1 MQRRTF
7 LKSAATAGAAG
18 SIAAGL
24 AAPAIAQ
31 GRLEWRMVT
40 AWPKNSPGLGTGAEL
55 LAQLITR
62 ASEGRLT
69 IRVFGGGELV
79 PPFEALD
86 AVASGTVEMGH
97 GSPFYWKGRTPA
109 IQLLTTFPFGL
120 LAHEQNAWYQYG
132 DGQKLADEI
141 YRQIGCKFFPAGNT
155 GPQMGGWFNRE
166 IVSLDDFKG
175 LKMRIPGLG
184 GDVVSA
190 AGGDVV
196 NLPGAEIPSALQSGE
211 IDAAEWIGPYNDLL
225 FGLYKNARYYYYPGW
240 HEPGSSLDCFINA
253 AAWDRLSPE
262 LKAIV
267 EQATTAVN
275 QLVLSEFN
283 ARNGSSLQ
291 LLLQDHGVEL
301 RRFPD
306 PVLQALG
313 KLTGD
318 VLSDLAGRDPQ
329 SRTLL
334 NSLLKFRT
342 EQISWTGLGSLSF
355 TEARGLPYPFVQ
367 PGNG

>member
-7 LKSAATAGAAG
+7 LKSAAAASAG
-18 SIAAGL
+18 SAVTGF

-40 AWPKNSPGLGTGAEL
+40 AWPKNFPGLGTGAEL
-55 LAQLITR
+55 LAQFIAR

-97 GSPFYWKGRTPA
+97 GSPFYWKRRMPA
-109 IQLLTTFPFGL
+109 VQFLTTFPFGL
-120 LAHEQNAWYQYG
+120 LADEQNAWYQYG
-132 DGQKLADEI
+132 DGQKLADDI
-141 YRQIGCKFFPAGNT
+141 YRQMGCKFFPSGNT

-166 IVSLDDFKG
+166 IASLDDFKG
-175 LKMRIPGLG
+175 LRMRIPGLG
-184 GDVVSA
+184 GEVVSA
-190 AGGDVV
+190 AGGSVV
-196 NLPGAEIPSALQSGE
+196 NLPGAEIPTALQSGD
-211 IDAAEWIGPYNDLL
+211 IDAVEWVGPYNDLL
-225 FGLYKNARYYYYPGW
+225 FDLYKNAKYYYYPGW
-240 HEPGSSLDCFINA
+240 HEPGSTLDCFINA
-253 AAWDRLSPE
+253 AAWDKLSPE

-267 EQATTAVN
+267 EQANAAIN

-291 LLLQDHGVEL
+291 LLLKDHGVQL
-301 RRFPD
+301 KRFPD
-306 PVLQALG
+306 AVLEGLG

-318 VLSDLAGRDPQ
+318 VLSDLANRDPL

-334 NSLLKFRT
+334 NSLLKFRA
-342 EQISWTGLGSLSF
+342 EQMPWTGLGALSF
-355 TEARGLPYPFVQ
+355 TQARGLPYPFTQ
-367 PGNG
+367 PTNG

>member
-7 LKSAATAGAAG
+7 LKNAAAAGAAG
-18 SIAAGL
+18 SAAASL

-40 AWPKNSPGLGTGAEL
+40 AWPKNFPGLGTGAEL
-55 LAQLITR
+55 LAQFIAR

-97 GSPFYWKGRTPA
+97 GSPFYWKSRTPA
-109 IQLLTTFPFGL
+109 VQFLTTFPFGL
-120 LAHEQNAWYQYG
+120 LADEQNAWYQYG
-132 DGQKLADEI
+132 DGQKLADDI
-141 YRQIGCKFFPAGNT
+141 YRQMGCKFFPSGNT

-166 IVSLDDFKG
+166 IASLDDFKG
-175 LKMRIPGLG
+175 LRMRIPGLG
-184 GDVVSA
+184 GEVISA
-190 AGGDVV
+190 AGGSVV
-196 NLPGAEIPSALQSGE
+196 NLPGAEIPTALQSGD
-211 IDAAEWIGPYNDLL
+211 IDAVEWIGPYNDLL
-225 FGLYKNARYYYYPGW
+225 FGLYKNAKYYYYPGW
-240 HEPGSSLDCFINA
+240 HEPGSTLDCFINA
-253 AAWDRLSPE
+253 AAWDKLSPD

-267 EQATTAVN
+267 EQANAAVN

-291 LLLQDHGVEL
+291 LLLQDHGVQL
-301 RRFPD
+301 KRFPD
-306 PVLQALG
+306 AVLEGLG

-318 VLSDLAGRDPQ
+318 VLSDLANRDPL

-334 NSLLKFRT
+334 NSLLKFRA
-342 EQISWTGLGSLSF
+342 EQMPWTGLGALSF
-355 TEARGLPYPFVQ
+355 TQARGLPYPFVQ
-367 PGNG
+367 PTSG